1 MANPV
6 FSRSSAFNQPPAYQ
20 QPYGY
25 QQQGYGYQPQ
35 PGYVQPQ
42 PQTTAGGMTMD
53 DVLAKTSITL
63 LVVFAAAAAT
73 FTLLP
78 LSLVFPAMIVGGL
91 GAFVVSLLVVTRH
104 KVPVAGVLVYS
115 ALEGLFI
122 GGISKYFEVTWP
134 GIVVSAVL
142 ATFVTAA
149 ATLAAY
155 KFFNIRV
162 TAKFRR
168 MVTIGTMALAGVFL
182 VNFVLA
188 MFGINTGL
196 RAVGSNAGLLAIG
209 VSILAVCLA
218 VFNLVIDFDYVER
231 GIASQAPAQESWR
244 AAFGI
249 TVTMVWLYIEIL
261 RILSYFRD

>member
-6 FSRSSAFNQPPAYQ
+6 FSRSSAFNRPAAPQQPYGYQQ

-42 PQTTAGGMTMD
+42 PQPTAGVMTMD
-53 DVLAKTSITL
+53 DVLAKTAITL

-78 LSLVFPAMIVGGL
+78 LSLVLPVMIVGGL
-91 GAFVVSLLVVTRH
+91 GAFVVSLIVATRH

-149 ATLAAY
+149 ATITKIGRASCRE
-155 KFFNIRV
+155 RV
-162 TAKFRR
+162 
-168 MVTIGTMALAGVFL
+168 
-182 VNFVLA
+182 
-188 MFGINTGL
+188 
-196 RAVGSNAGLLAIG
+196 
-209 VSILAVCLA
+209 
-218 VFNLVIDFDYVER
+218 
-231 GIASQAPAQESWR
+231 
-244 AAFGI
+244 
-249 TVTMVWLYIEIL
+249 
-261 RILSYFRD
+261 